1 MKKKI
6 LFVFLIVIGL
16 SLVSFAQEEAVS
28 ESGVQKVKDATP
40 IFVWSVIIGGAAISL
55 AAIGGAVSQ
64 SKALRTAAEN
74 IGRNPEAA
82 DAIRGI
88 TIIGLALIESLV
100 IYVLLVDIFIFLFKW
115 GKYSY

>member
-6 LFVFLIVIGL
+6 LFVFLIFVSL
-16 SLVSFAQEEAVS
+16 SFISFAQES
-28 ESGVQKVKDATP
+28 SGTETGTQRVKDATP

-55 AAIGGAVSQ
+55 AAIGGAFAQ

-82 DAIRGI
+82 DSIRGI

-115 GKYSY
+115 GNYSY